1 MKNNNEELNVHI
13 HETID
18 NCTHPHEF
26 VIDEYKLMEMLI
38 SPMICCAI
46 SVSIGALLS
55 MVEYF
60 WKLSLKNPELQKM
73 LDYII
78 VFFILSS
85 FMNAIIT
92 FLVYSTILKRL
103 KNE

>member
-1 MKNNNEELNVHI
+1 MEKNNEELNDHI

-78 VFFILSS
+78 VFSLVATL
-85 FMNAIIT
+85 MNAIIT
-92 FLVYSTILKRL
+92 FLVFHNTEKQI
-103 KNE
+103 